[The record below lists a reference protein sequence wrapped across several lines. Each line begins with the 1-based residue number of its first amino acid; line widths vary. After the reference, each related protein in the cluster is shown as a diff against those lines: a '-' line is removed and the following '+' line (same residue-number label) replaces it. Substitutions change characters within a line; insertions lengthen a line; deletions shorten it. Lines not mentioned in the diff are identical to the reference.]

1 MLNKFHALSDKVKQ
15 RLQEHEAIAVVEAVG
30 AATLASY
37 LNVTKSNSTGG
48 TYRLGVQAGGAG
60 GVDADLV
67 AGLGAGLVGLAID
80 PQIGSH
86 LVAVATGL
94 LCGFGA
100 RQGAQMGAKKV
111 AAAATP
117 ATTTTQATGASLNQ
131 MMANGRRPLA
141 FNPRQQFVQ
150 NFGALHPVYGGAGQ
164 NPQAGY

>member
-1 MLNKFHALSDKVKQ
+1 MLNKFHALSDKVKR

-37 LNVTKSNSTGG
+37 LNVTKSNSPGG
-48 TYRLGVQAGGAG
+48 TYRLGVKADGTG

-67 AGLGAGLVGLAID
+67 GGLGLGLVGLAID
-80 PQIGSH
+80 PQMGSH
-86 LVAVATGL
+86 AVALATGL

-111 AAAATP
+111 AAGTTAT
-117 ATTTTQATGASLNQ
+117 QQTGASITQ
-131 MMANGRRPLA
+131 SMGNGRRPLA

-150 NFGALHPVYGGAGQ
+150 NFGSLHPVYGGAGQ

>member
-1 MLNKFHALSDKVKQ
+1 MLNKFHALSDKVKR
-15 RLQEHEAIAVVEAVG
+15 RLQEHEAVAVVEAVG

-37 LNVTKSNSTGG
+37 LNVTKSNSPGG
-48 TYRLGVQAGGAG
+48 TYRLGVKADGTG

-67 AGLGAGLVGLAID
+67 AGLTGGLVGLAID
-80 PQIGSH
+80 PQMGSH
-86 LVAVATGL
+86 LVAIATGL

-111 AAAATP
+111 ASGAT
-117 ATTTTQATGASLNQ
+117 QQTGASITQ
-131 MMANGRRPLA
+131 SMGNGRRPLA

-150 NFGALHPVYGGAGQ
+150 HFGSLHPVYGGAGQ